1 MCKIK
6 RILNVGLLLIIYY
19 IININFQIAI
29 PCLFYKIF
37 HLYCPGCGITRLFF
51 SLIQLDFYQA
61 FRYNP
66 LVFILGILYICYYLI
81 NLVTKIKL
89 PKYINW
95 ILLVIVILFGILRNT
110 ELFDYLKPA
119 IVR

>member
-1 MCKIK
+1 MDKIK

-19 IININFQIAI
+19 IINELFHITI

-37 HLYCPGCGITRLFF
+37 HLYCPGCGITRLVF
-51 SLIQLDFYQA
+51 SLINLDFYQA

-66 LVFILGILYICYYLI
+66 LLFILVILYICYYLI
-81 NLVTKIKL
+81 NLLIKIKL

-95 ILLVIVILFGILRNT
+95 ILLIIVILFGVLRNT
-110 ELFDYLKPA
+110 ELFNYLKPTV
-119 IVR
+119 VR